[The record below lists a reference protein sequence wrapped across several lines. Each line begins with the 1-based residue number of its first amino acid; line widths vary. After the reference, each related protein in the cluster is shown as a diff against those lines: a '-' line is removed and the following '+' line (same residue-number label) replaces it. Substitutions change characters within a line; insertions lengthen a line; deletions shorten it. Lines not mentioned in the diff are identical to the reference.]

1 MIKQNNKQT
10 SEKDGKSKF
19 LSGVFILS
27 LSTVIVKVIGLACK
41 IPMIAL
47 LGAEGMGYFNSALE
61 INALLCVISTAGLPV
76 ALSML
81 VSSGRERNDGAYIR
95 KIRRTAIVLF
105 LLLGGVGT
113 VVLSCFASAISMGVG
128 NPDAAASVAA
138 IAPSLFF
145 VCFASAQRGYFQG
158 FGYMTPTAVSQLIEA
173 LGKLVFGVLFAYLA
187 LDSGKAL
194 PVAAAYSVFGITLG
208 TAASALYLLL
218 LNAKNK
224 KYRVDDLK
232 PEKNTVVKQKT
243 LLTLLKIAFPI
254 TLSSAV
260 LSVTRM
266 IDMSL
271 ILRRLGDIGVS
282 ISRAN
287 EIYGSY
293 TTLALPVFSLVPS
306 LITPIALSLVPQLSA
321 AIEKRSGEGQ
331 ARVVSDSMRLTVLF
345 AIPSSMG
352 IALYARPILSILFR
366 GQYEA
371 IEIASPLLSIL
382 GGSVLF
388 SCVITTTNAILQSY
402 RKTVLPII
410 SMAVGAVVKTVSAYI
425 LIGIEDIGVYG
436 APISTFLC
444 NVCITAMNLY
454 FISGVFK
461 NESLLKIW
469 GRPFVASLGGI
480 LLSLAAYIPL
490 ESFFGSET
498 LAFAL
503 ALPIALMGYFAFAVL
518 ARAITKED
526 LELIPF
532 IKKKS
537 EKTHKE

>member
-1 MIKQNNKQT
+1 MIKQTNK
-10 SEKDGKSKF
+10 KIADKKIGNGF

-27 LSTVIVKVIGLACK
+27 VSTVIVKVIGLACK
-41 IPMIAL
+41 IPLISL

-61 INALLCVISTAGLPV
+61 IHALLCVISTAGLPV

-81 VSSGRERNDGAYIR
+81 VSACRERNDGVGIR
-95 KIRRTAIVLF
+95 KIWRTAFALF
-105 LLLGGVGT
+105 LLLGGVGALI
-113 VVLSCFASAISMGVG
+113 LSCFAPAISKGVG

-138 IAPSLFF
+138 IAPSLLF
-145 VCFASAQRGYFQG
+145 VCFASAVRGYFQG
-158 FGYMTPTAVSQLIEA
+158 FGHMTPTAISQLIEA
-173 LGKLVFGVLFAYLA
+173 LGKLIFGVLFAYFA
-187 LDSGKAL
+187 LDSGTSL
-194 PVAAAYSVFGITLG
+194 PLAAAYSVFGITLG
-208 TAASALYLLL
+208 TALSALYLLISKAR
-218 LNAKNK
+218 NRRYNIE
-224 KYRVDDLK
+224 VSK
-232 PEKNTVVKQKT
+232 PQILPRKEQKT
-243 LLTLLKIAFPI
+243 VSTLLKIAFPI
-254 TLSSAV
+254 TVSSAV

-271 ILRRLGDIGVS
+271 ILRRLSDIGVS
-282 ISRAN
+282 SSRAN
-287 EIYGSY
+287 EIFGSY

-321 AIEKRSGEGQ
+321 AIEKRSSDGQ
-331 ARVVSDSMRLTVLF
+331 GRVLSDSMRLTVLF

-352 IALYARPILSILFR
+352 IALYARPILSILFS

-371 IEIASPLLSIL
+371 IDIAAPLLSIL

-402 RKTVLPII
+402 RKTVLPIL
-410 SMAVGAVVKTVSAYI
+410 SMAVGSAVKIVSAYI

-461 NESLLKIW
+461 GDGILKIW

-490 ESFFGSET
+490 TSLLGSET
-498 LAFAL
+498 LGFMIV
-503 ALPIALMGYFAFAVL
+503 LPIALIGYFAFAVL
-518 ARAITKED
+518 TRAITKDD
-526 LELIPF
+526 LLLLPF
-532 IKKKS
+532 VKNKS
-537 EKTHKE
+537 NNK

>member
-1 MIKQNNKQT
+1 MIKQTNK
-10 SEKDGKSKF
+10 KIADKKIGNGF

-27 LSTVIVKVIGLACK
+27 VSTVIVKVIGLACK
-41 IPMIAL
+41 IPLISL

-61 INALLCVISTAGLPV
+61 IHALLCVISTAGLPV

-81 VSSGRERNDGAYIR
+81 VSACRERNDGVGIR
-95 KIRRTAIVLF
+95 KIWRTAFALF
-105 LLLGGVGT
+105 LLLGGVGALI
-113 VVLSCFASAISMGVG
+113 LSCFAPAISKGVG

-138 IAPSLFF
+138 IAPSLLF
-145 VCFASAQRGYFQG
+145 VCFASAVRGYFQG
-158 FGYMTPTAVSQLIEA
+158 FGHMTPTAISQLIEA
-173 LGKLVFGVLFAYLA
+173 LGKLIFGVLFAYFA
-187 LDSGKAL
+187 LDSGTSL
-194 PVAAAYSVFGITLG
+194 PLAAAYSVFGITLG
-208 TAASALYLLL
+208 TALSALYLLISKAR
-218 LNAKNK
+218 NRRYNIE
-224 KYRVDDLK
+224 VSK
-232 PEKNTVVKQKT
+232 PQILPRKEQKT
-243 LLTLLKIAFPI
+243 VSTLLKIAFPI
-254 TLSSAV
+254 TVSSAV

-271 ILRRLGDIGVS
+271 ILRRLSDIGVS
-282 ISRAN
+282 SSRAN
-287 EIYGSY
+287 EIFGSY

-321 AIEKRSGEGQ
+321 AIEKRSSDGQ
-331 ARVVSDSMRLTVLF
+331 GRVLSDSMRLTVLF

-352 IALYARPILSILFR
+352 IALYARPILSILFS

-371 IEIASPLLSIL
+371 IDIAAPLLSIL

-410 SMAVGAVVKTVSAYI
+410 SMAVGSAVKIVSAYI

-461 NESLLKIW
+461 GDGILKIW

-490 ESFFGSET
+490 TSLLGSET
-498 LAFAL
+498 LGFMIV
-503 ALPIALMGYFAFAVL
+503 LPIALIGYFAFAVL
-518 ARAITKED
+518 TRAITKDD
-526 LELIPF
+526 LLLLPF
-532 IKKKS
+532 VKNKS
-537 EKTHKE
+537 NNK

>member
-1 MIKQNNKQT
+1 MIKQTNK
-10 SEKDGKSKF
+10 KIADKKIGNGF

-27 LSTVIVKVIGLACK
+27 VSTVIVKVIGLACK
-41 IPMIAL
+41 IPLISL

-61 INALLCVISTAGLPV
+61 IHALLCVISTAGLPV

-81 VSSGRERNDGAYIR
+81 VSACQERNDGVGIR
-95 KIRRTAIVLF
+95 KIWRTALALF
-105 LLLGGVGT
+105 LLLGGVGALI
-113 VVLSCFASAISMGVG
+113 LSCFAPAISKGVG

-138 IAPSLFF
+138 IAPSLLF
-145 VCFASAQRGYFQG
+145 VCFASAVRGYFQG
-158 FGYMTPTAVSQLIEA
+158 FGHMTPTAISQLIEA
-173 LGKLVFGVLFAYLA
+173 LGKLIFGVLFAYFA
-187 LDSGKAL
+187 LDSGTSL
-194 PVAAAYSVFGITLG
+194 PLAAAYSVFGITLG
-208 TAASALYLLL
+208 TALSALYLLISKAR
-218 LNAKNK
+218 NRRYNIE
-224 KYRVDDLK
+224 VSK
-232 PEKNTVVKQKT
+232 PQILPRKEQKT
-243 LLTLLKIAFPI
+243 VSTLLKIAFPI
-254 TLSSAV
+254 TVSSAV

-271 ILRRLGDIGVS
+271 ILRRLSDIGVS
-282 ISRAN
+282 SSRAN
-287 EIYGSY
+287 EIFGSY

-321 AIEKRSGEGQ
+321 AIEKRSSDGQ
-331 ARVVSDSMRLTVLF
+331 GRVLSDSMRLTVLF

-352 IALYARPILSILFR
+352 IALYARPILSILFS

-371 IEIASPLLSIL
+371 IDIAAPLLSIL

-410 SMAVGAVVKTVSAYI
+410 SMAVGSAVKIVSAYI

-461 NESLLKIW
+461 GDGILKIW

-490 ESFFGSET
+490 TSLLGSET
-498 LAFAL
+498 LGFMIV
-503 ALPIALMGYFAFAVL
+503 LPIALIGYFAFAVL
-518 ARAITKED
+518 TRAITKDD
-526 LELIPF
+526 LLLLPF
-532 IKKKS
+532 VKNKS
-537 EKTHKE
+537 NNK

>member
-1 MIKQNNKQT
+1 MTKQT
-10 SEKDGKSKF
+10 KKDFDKKNSANGF

-41 IPMIAL
+41 IPLIAL

-61 INALLCVISTAGLPV
+61 IHALLCVISTAGLPV

-81 VSSGRERNDGAYIR
+81 ISARRERGDGVGIR
-95 KIRRTAIVLF
+95 KIWRTALALF
-105 LLLGGVGT
+105 LLLGGVCSLA
-113 VVLSCFASAISMGVG
+113 LSCFAPAVSKGIG

-138 IAPSLFF
+138 IAPSLLF
-145 VCFASAQRGYFQG
+145 VCFASAVRGYFQG

-173 LGKLVFGVLFAYLA
+173 LGKLVFGVIFAYMA
-187 LDSGKAL
+187 LESGKAL

-208 TAASALYLLL
+208 TALSALYLWFSK
-218 LNAKNK
+218 ARNK
-224 KYRVDDLK
+224 RYDINSSISQTPNVK
-232 PEKNTVVKQKT
+232 KQKT
-243 LLTLLKIAFPI
+243 VSTLLKIAFPI
-254 TLSSAV
+254 TVSSAV

-271 ILRRLGDIGVS
+271 ILRRLSDIGVS
-282 ISRAN
+282 SSRAN
-287 EIYGSY
+287 EIFGSY
-293 TTLALPVFSLVPS
+293 TTLSLPVFSLVPS

-321 AIEKRSGEGQ
+321 AIEKSSSEGQ
-331 ARVVSDSMRLTVLF
+331 GRVLSDSMRLTVLF

-352 IALYARPILSILFR
+352 IALYARPILSILFA

-371 IEIASPLLSIL
+371 IDIASPLLSIL
-382 GGSVLF
+382 GASVVF
-388 SCVITTTNAILQSY
+388 SCVITTTNAVLQSY

-410 SMAVGAVVKTVSAYI
+410 SMAVGSVIKIISAYV
-425 LIGIEDIGVYG
+425 LIGIESIGVYG

-461 NESLLKIW
+461 GESLFKIW
-469 GRPFVASLGGI
+469 FRPFAASLGGI

-490 ESFFGSET
+490 TSALKSET
-498 LAFAL
+498 LAFMIV
-503 ALPIALMGYFAFAVL
+503 LPIALIGYFAFAVL
-518 ARAITKED
+518 TRAVVKED
-526 LELIPF
+526 LLLLPF
-532 IKKKS
+532 VKIKKNNK
-537 EKTHKE
+537 

>member
-1 MIKQNNKQT
+1 MIKKT
-10 SEKDGKSKF
+10 EKIAEEKNGGNGF

-41 IPMIAL
+41 IPLIRL
-47 LGAEGMGYFNSALE
+47 LGAEGMGYFNSAVE
-61 INALLCVISTAGLPV
+61 IHALLCVISTAGLPV
-76 ALSML
+76 ALSIL
-81 VSSGRERNDGAYIR
+81 VSSCRERNDGAGIR
-95 KIRRTAIVLF
+95 KIWRTALALF
-105 LLLGGVGT
+105 LLIGGIGT
-113 VVLSCFASAISMGVG
+113 LALSFFTQAIADGVG
-128 NPDAAASVAA
+128 NPDAAASITA

-145 VCFASAQRGYFQG
+145 VCFASAVRGYFQG

-173 LGKLVFGVLFAYLA
+173 LGKLAFGVLFAHLA
-187 LDSGKAL
+187 LDSGKSL

-208 TAASALYLLL
+208 TAVSAMYLLVSKI
-218 LNAKNK
+218 KNK
-224 KYRVDDLK
+224 RYNVGDLTQRSI
-232 PEKNTVVKQKT
+232 EQKT
-243 LLTLLKIAFPI
+243 VRTLLKIAFPI
-254 TLSSAV
+254 TISSAV

-271 ILRRLGDIGVS
+271 ILRRLSDVGVS
-282 ISRAN
+282 SSRAN

-331 ARVVSDSMRLTVLF
+331 ARVLSDSMRLTVLF

-352 IALYARPILSILFR
+352 IALYARPILSILFS

-388 SCVITTTNAILQSY
+388 SCVITTTNAVLQSY

-410 SMAVGAVVKTVSAYI
+410 SMAVGSAIKIVSAYI
-425 LIGIEDIGVYG
+425 LIGIEEIGVYG

-461 NESLLKIW
+461 NESILKVW
-469 GRPFVASLGGI
+469 SRPFLASLGGI
-480 LLSLAAYIPL
+480 VLSLAAYIPL
-490 ESFFGSET
+490 NSLFESE
-498 LAFAL
+498 AL
-503 ALPIALMGYFAFAVL
+503 SFIVVLPIALIGYFAFAVL
-518 ARAITKED
+518 TRAVTKDD
-526 LELIPF
+526 LALIPF
-532 IKKKS
+532 LKKKNNN
-537 EKTHKE
+537 

>member
-1 MIKQNNKQT
+1 MIKQTNKKI
-10 SEKDGKSKF
+10 SEKNGTNGF

-27 LSTVIVKVIGLACK
+27 LSTVIVKIIGLACK
-41 IPMIAL
+41 IPLIAL

-61 INALLCVISTAGLPV
+61 IHALLCVISTAGLPV

-81 VSSGRERNDGAYIR
+81 VSARRERNDGIGIQ
-95 KIRRTAIVLF
+95 KIWRTALTLF
-105 LLLGGVGT
+105 LLLGGVGALA
-113 VVLSCFASAISMGVG
+113 LSCFAPAISTGVG
-128 NPDAAASVAA
+128 NPDAASSVAA
-138 IAPSLFF
+138 IAPSLLF
-145 VCFASAQRGYFQG
+145 VCFASAVRGYFQG
-158 FGYMTPTAVSQLIEA
+158 LGYMTPTAISQLIEA
-173 LGKLVFGVLFAYLA
+173 LGKLIFGVVFAYLA
-187 LDSGKAL
+187 LNSGKSL
-194 PVAAAYSVFGITLG
+194 PLAAAYSVFGITLG
-208 TAASALYLLL
+208 TALSALYLLISK
-218 LNAKNK
+218 AKNK
-224 KYRVDDLK
+224 HYNIYDSSSQTIDH
-232 PEKNTVVKQKT
+232 EEQKT
-243 LLTLLKIAFPI
+243 VRTLLKIAFPI
-254 TLSSAV
+254 TVSSAV

-271 ILRRLGDIGVS
+271 ILRRLSDIGVS
-282 ISRAN
+282 SSRAN
-287 EIYGSY
+287 VIFGSY

-321 AIEKRSGEGQ
+321 AIEKRSSEGQ
-331 ARVVSDSMRLTVLF
+331 GHVLSDSMRLTVLF

-352 IALYARPILSILFR
+352 IALYARPILSILFS

-410 SMAVGAVVKTVSAYI
+410 SMAVGSAVKIVSAYI
-425 LIGIEDIGVYG
+425 LIGVEDIGVYG

-461 NESLLKIW
+461 GEGILKIW

-490 ESFFGSET
+490 NALLKNET
-498 LAFAL
+498 LSFIIV
-503 ALPIALMGYFAFAVL
+503 LPIALIGYFAFAVL
-518 ARAITKED
+518 TRAITKDD
-526 LELIPF
+526 LSLLPF
-532 IKKKS
+532 VKNKS
-537 EKTHKE
+537 K

>member
-1 MIKQNNKQT
+1 MIKQTNK
-10 SEKDGKSKF
+10 KIADKKIGNGF

-27 LSTVIVKVIGLACK
+27 VSTVIVKVIGLACK
-41 IPMIAL
+41 IPLISL

-61 INALLCVISTAGLPV
+61 IHALLCVISTAGLPV

-81 VSSGRERNDGAYIR
+81 VSACRERNDGVGIR
-95 KIRRTAIVLF
+95 KIWRTALALF
-105 LLLGGVGT
+105 LLLGGVGALI
-113 VVLSCFASAISMGVG
+113 LSCFAPAISKGVG

-138 IAPSLFF
+138 IAPSLLF
-145 VCFASAQRGYFQG
+145 VCFASAVRGYFQG
-158 FGYMTPTAVSQLIEA
+158 FGHMTPTAISQLIEA
-173 LGKLVFGVLFAYLA
+173 LGKLIFGVLFAYFA
-187 LDSGKAL
+187 LDSGTSL
-194 PVAAAYSVFGITLG
+194 PLAAAYSVFGITLG
-208 TAASALYLLL
+208 TALSALYLLISKAR
-218 LNAKNK
+218 NRRYNIE
-224 KYRVDDLK
+224 VSK
-232 PEKNTVVKQKT
+232 PQILPRKEQKT
-243 LLTLLKIAFPI
+243 VSTLLKIAFPI
-254 TLSSAV
+254 TVSSAV

-271 ILRRLGDIGVS
+271 ILRRLSDIGVS
-282 ISRAN
+282 SSRAN
-287 EIYGSY
+287 EIFGSY

-321 AIEKRSGEGQ
+321 AIEKRSSDGQ
-331 ARVVSDSMRLTVLF
+331 GRVLSDSMRLTVLF

-352 IALYARPILSILFR
+352 IALYARPILSILFS

-371 IEIASPLLSIL
+371 IDIAAPLLSIL

-410 SMAVGAVVKTVSAYI
+410 SMAVGSAVKIVSAYI

-461 NESLLKIW
+461 GDGILKIW

-490 ESFFGSET
+490 TSLLGSET
-498 LAFAL
+498 LGFMIV
-503 ALPIALMGYFAFAVL
+503 LPIALIGYFAFAVL
-518 ARAITKED
+518 TRAITKDD
-526 LELIPF
+526 LLLLPF
-532 IKKKS
+532 VKNKS
-537 EKTHKE
+537 NNK